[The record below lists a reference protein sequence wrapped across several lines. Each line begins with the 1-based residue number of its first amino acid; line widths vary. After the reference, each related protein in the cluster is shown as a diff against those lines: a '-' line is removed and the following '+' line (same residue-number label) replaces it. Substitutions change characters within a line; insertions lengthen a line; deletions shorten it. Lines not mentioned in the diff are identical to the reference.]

1 MNSLLRCIRKNKRA
15 IVGIEAA
22 IVLIAFVVIA
32 AAMAYVVINMGFY
45 SAQQAKST
53 IDKGIREATSAL
65 TLDGFLVGRTNHS
78 VITDSEY
85 ATSIQWIAIPVK
97 LAVGQSEVDMANDTV
112 VIAVVGT
119 NFALSN
125 IYSGAT
131 NTTTASVNDMM
142 DEVDDG
148 TGTGAN
154 ATCYIF
160 NDDSNG
166 DTVLKQN
173 EKAYIILYLG
183 ETPLANYS
191 KVKIEV
197 RTSRGAALMVQRDIP
212 GGLPKDSIVDLG

>member
-53 IDKGIREATSAL
+53 IDKGIGEATSAL
-65 TLDGFLVGRTNHS
+65 TLDGFLVGRTN
-78 VITDSEY
+78 
-85 ATSIQWIAIPVK
+85 ATPVVSWIAIPVK
-97 LAVGQSEVDMANDTV
+97 LAVGQSEVDMATDTV

-119 NFALSN
+119 DFALSN
-125 IYSGAT
+125 IYSGAE
-131 NTTTASVNDMM
+131 NTTTKSLQDLMFDVNAS
-142 DEVDDG
+142 DG
-148 TGTGAN
+148 SAAHART
-154 ATCYIF
+154 YIF
-160 NDDSNG
+160 NDDGNG

-183 ETPLANYS
+183 ENTLANYS

-212 GGLPKDSIVDLG
+212 GGLPTDDIVDLG

>member
-45 SAQQAKST
+45 AAQQAKST
-53 IDKGIREATSAL
+53 IDKGIGEATSAL
-65 TLDGFLVGRTNHS
+65 TLDGFLVGRTNTTAVLS
-78 VITDSEY
+78 
-85 ATSIQWIAIPVK
+85 WIAIPVK
-97 LAVGQSEVDMANDTV
+97 LAVGQSEVDMDGDTV
-112 VIAVVGT
+112 VIAVVGSD
-119 NFALSN
+119 FALSN
-125 IYSGAT
+125 IYSGAEANDT
-131 NTTTASVNDMM
+131 KSLQALMYDVNESDGSV
-142 DEVDDG
+142 
-148 TGTGAN
+148 AH
-154 ATCYIF
+154 AKCYIF
-160 NDDSNG
+160 NDDGNG

-183 ETPLANYS
+183 ANTLANYS

-212 GGLPKDSIVDLG
+212 GGLPTDDIVDLG

>member
-53 IDKGIREATSAL
+53 IDKGIGEATSAL
-65 TLDGFLVGRTNHS
+65 TLDGFLVGKTNG
-78 VITDSEY
+78 
-85 ATSIQWIAIPVK
+85 TSIQWIAIPVK
-97 LAVGQSEVDMANDTV
+97 LAVGQSEVDMAADTV

-131 NTTTASVNDMM
+131 NTTESDVTTLMT
-142 DEVDDG
+142 EVG
-148 TGTGAN
+148 TGNTTAAN

-160 NDDSNG
+160 NDDTNG

-183 ETPLANYS
+183 NTTLANYS
-191 KVKIEV
+191 KIKIEV

>member
-125 IYSGAT
+125 IYHGAIDT
-131 NTTTASVNDMM
+131 EEPNVTVLMRLVGTDMATA
-142 DEVDDG
+142 G
-148 TGTGAN
+148 N
-154 ATCYIF
+154 ATSYIF
-160 NDDSNG
+160 NDDGNH

-173 EKAYIILYLG
+173 EKAYIIIFLG
-183 ETPLANYS
+183 LNTLENYS

>member
-53 IDKGIREATSAL
+53 IDKGIGEATSAL
-65 TLDGFLVGRTNHS
+65 TLDGFLVGRTNTTA
-78 VITDSEY
+78 VIS
-85 ATSIQWIAIPVK
+85 WIAIPVK
-97 LAVGQSEVDMANDTV
+97 LAVGQSEVDMDGDTV
-112 VIAVVGT
+112 VIAVVGSD
-119 NFALSN
+119 FALSN

-131 NTTTASVNDMM
+131 NTTTANVETLMTAVGSGNTTA
-142 DEVDDG
+142 G
-148 TGTGAN
+148 N

-160 NDDSNG
+160 NDDGNG

-183 ETPLANYS
+183 GNTLANYS
-191 KVKIEV
+191 KVKVEV

-212 GGLPKDSIVDLG
+212 GGLPTDDIVDLG

>member
-1 MNSLLRCIRKNKRA
+1 MNSPMRCMRKNKRA

-53 IDKGIREATSAL
+53 IDKGLQEATSAL
-65 TLDGFLVGRTNHS
+65 TLDGFLVGKTNG
-78 VITDSEY
+78 T
-85 ATSIQWIAIPVK
+85 AIQWLAFPVK
-97 LAVGQSEVDMANDTV
+97 LAVGQSEVDMAADTIV
-112 VIAVVGT
+112 VAVIGT

-131 NTTTASVNDMM
+131 NTTTQDVTALMT
-142 DEVDDG
+142 EVGNG
-148 TGTGAN
+148 TQTTAN

-160 NDDSNG
+160 NDDGNG

-173 EKAYIILYLG
+173 EKAYVIVFLG
-183 ETPLANYS
+183 ASLLSNYT

-212 GGLPKDSIVDLG
+212 GGLPIDDIVDLG

>member
-53 IDKGIREATSAL
+53 IDKGIGEATSAL
-65 TLDGFLVGRTNHS
+65 TLDGFLVGRTNG
-78 VITDSEY
+78 T
-85 ATSIQWIAIPVK
+85 AIQWIAIPVK

-112 VIAVVGT
+112 VVAVLGT

-125 IYSGAT
+125 IYHGAIDT
-131 NTTTASVNDMM
+131 EEPNVTVLMRLVGTDMATA
-142 DEVDDG
+142 G
-148 TGTGAN
+148 N
-154 ATCYIF
+154 ATSYIF
-160 NDDSNG
+160 NDDGNH

-173 EKAYIILYLG
+173 EKAYIIIFLG
-183 ETPLANYS
+183 SNTLANYS

-212 GGLPKDSIVDLG
+212 GGLPENDIVDLG

>member
-1 MNSLLRCIRKNKRA
+1 MNTLTRCIRKNKRA

-53 IDKGIREATSAL
+53 IDKGIGEATSAL
-65 TLDGFLVGRTNHS
+65 TLDGFLVGRTNTTAVLS
-78 VITDSEY
+78 
-85 ATSIQWIAIPVK
+85 WIAIPVK
-97 LAVGQSEVDMANDTV
+97 LAVGQSEVDMDGDTV

-119 NFALSN
+119 DFALSN
-125 IYSGAT
+125 IYSGAK
-131 NTTTASVNDMM
+131 NVTTASLQTLMFEVN
-142 DEVDDG
+142 
-148 TGTGAN
+148 TTASTAN

-160 NDDSNG
+160 NDDANG

-173 EKAYIILYLG
+173 EKAYIIIYLG
-183 ETPLANYS
+183 SNTLANYT

-212 GGLPKDSIVDLG
+212 GGLPTNNIVDLG

>member
-53 IDKGIREATSAL
+53 IDKGIGEATSAL
-65 TLDGFLVGRTNHS
+65 TLDGFLVGKTNG
-78 VITDSEY
+78 
-85 ATSIQWIAIPVK
+85 TSIQWIAIPVK
-97 LAVGQSEVDMANDTV
+97 LAVGQSEVDMASDTV

-119 NFALSN
+119 DFALSN

-131 NTTTASVNDMM
+131 NTTTANVETLMT
-142 DEVDDG
+142 EVG
-148 TGTGAN
+148 TGSTTAGN

-160 NDDSNG
+160 NDDGNG

-183 ETPLANYS
+183 GNTLANYS

-212 GGLPKDSIVDLG
+212 GGLPTDDIVDLG

>member
-53 IDKGIREATSAL
+53 IDKGIGEATSAL
-65 TLDGFLVGRTNHS
+65 TLDGFLVGKTNG
-78 VITDSEY
+78 
-85 ATSIQWIAIPVK
+85 TSIQWIAIPVK
-97 LAVGQSEVDMANDTV
+97 LAVGQSEVDMASDTV
-112 VIAVVGT
+112 VIAVVGSD
-119 NFALSN
+119 FALSN

-131 NTTTASVNDMM
+131 NTTTANVETLMT
-142 DEVDDG
+142 EVG
-148 TGTGAN
+148 TGSTTAGN

-160 NDDSNG
+160 NDDGNG

-173 EKAYIILYLG
+173 EKAYIILFLG
-183 ETPLANYS
+183 DSLLANYS
-191 KVKIEV
+191 KFKVEV

-212 GGLPKDSIVDLG
+212 GGLPTDDIVDLG

>member
-53 IDKGIREATSAL
+53 IDKGIGEATSAL
-65 TLDGFLVGRTNHS
+65 TLDGFLVGRTNTTA
-78 VITDSEY
+78 VIS
-85 ATSIQWIAIPVK
+85 WIAIPVK
-97 LAVGQSEVDMANDTV
+97 LAVGQSEVDMASDTV

-119 NFALSN
+119 DFALSN

-131 NTTTASVNDMM
+131 NTTTANVETLMT
-142 DEVDDG
+142 EVG
-148 TGTGAN
+148 TGSTTAGN

-160 NDDSNG
+160 NDDGNG

-183 ETPLANYS
+183 GNTLANYS

-212 GGLPKDSIVDLG
+212 GGLPTDDIVDLG

>member
-53 IDKGIREATSAL
+53 IDKGIGEATSAL
-65 TLDGFLVGRTNHS
+65 TLDGFLVGKTNG
-78 VITDSEY
+78 
-85 ATSIQWIAIPVK
+85 TSIQWIAIPVK
-97 LAVGQSEVDMANDTV
+97 LAVGQSEVDMAADTV

-131 NTTTASVNDMM
+131 NTTESDVTTLMT
-142 DEVDDG
+142 EVG
-148 TGTGAN
+148 TGNTTAAN

-160 NDDSNG
+160 NDDTNG

-173 EKAYIILYLG
+173 EKAYIILFLG
-183 ETPLANYS
+183 DNLLANYS

-212 GGLPKDSIVDLG
+212 GGLPTDDIVDLG

>member
-53 IDKGIREATSAL
+53 IDKGIGEATSAL
-65 TLDGFLVGRTNHS
+65 TLDGFLVGRTN
-78 VITDSEY
+78 
-85 ATSIQWIAIPVK
+85 ATANVSWIAIPVK
-97 LAVGQSEVDMANDTV
+97 LAVGQSEVDMALNTV
-112 VIAVVGT
+112 VVAVLGT
-119 NFALSN
+119 DFSMSN
-125 IYSGAT
+125 IYGGAVVST
-131 NTTTASVNDMM
+131 EKDLNVLMNLVN
-142 DEVDDG
+142 V
-148 TGTGAN
+148 TGTVAN
-154 ATCYIF
+154 AKCYIF
-160 NDDSNG
+160 NGNA

-183 ETPLANYS
+183 ANLLGDYS

-212 GGLPKDSIVDLG
+212 GGLPTSYGIVDLG

>member
-1 MNSLLRCIRKNKRA
+1 MNNPMRCIRKNKRA

-53 IDKGIREATSAL
+53 IDKGLQEATSAL
-65 TLDGFLVGRTNHS
+65 TLDGFLVGKTNG
-78 VITDSEY
+78 T
-85 ATSIQWIAIPVK
+85 AIQWLAFPVK
-97 LAVGQSEVDMANDTV
+97 LAVGQSEVDMAADTIV
-112 VIAVVGT
+112 VAVIGT

-125 IYSGAT
+125 IYNGAT
-131 NTTTASVNDMM
+131 NTTTQDVTTLMT
-142 DEVDDG
+142 EVG
-148 TGTGAN
+148 TGNTTAAN

-160 NDDSNG
+160 NDDGNG

-183 ETPLANYS
+183 ANTLANYS

-212 GGLPKDSIVDLG
+212 GGLPTNDIVDLG

>member
-53 IDKGIREATSAL
+53 IDKGIGEATSAL
-65 TLDGFLVGRTNHS
+65 TLDGFLVGKTNG
-78 VITDSEY
+78 
-85 ATSIQWIAIPVK
+85 TSIQWIAIPVK
-97 LAVGQSEVDMANDTV
+97 LAVGQSEVDMASDTV
-112 VIAVVGT
+112 VIAVVGSD
-119 NFALSN
+119 FALSN
-125 IYSGAT
+125 IYSGAEDSST
-131 NTTTASVNDMM
+131 KSLQALMFDVNAS
-142 DEVDDG
+142 DG
-148 TGTGAN
+148 SVAH
-154 ATCYIF
+154 AKCYIF
-160 NDDSNG
+160 NDDGNT

-183 ETPLANYS
+183 ANTLANYS
-191 KVKIEV
+191 KVKVEV

-212 GGLPKDSIVDLG
+212 GGLPTDDIVDLG